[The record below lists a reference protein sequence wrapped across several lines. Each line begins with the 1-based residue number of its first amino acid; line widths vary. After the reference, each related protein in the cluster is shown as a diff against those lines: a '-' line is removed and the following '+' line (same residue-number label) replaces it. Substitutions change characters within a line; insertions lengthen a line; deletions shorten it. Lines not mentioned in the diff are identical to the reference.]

1 MSLWLGDIAAGY
13 LVTDSLWLGVHH
25 IYNINNRTA
34 SDFEESR
41 EGKVGPSM
49 TYTGWAK
56 QGIYVS
62 ANLNFDYYH
71 TDNLPYS
78 NSLTM
83 ALVKRF

>member
-1 MSLWLGDIAAGY
+1 
-13 LVTDSLWLGVHH
+13 
-25 IYNINNRTA
+25 
-34 SDFEESR
+34 
-41 EGKVGPSM
+41 M

-56 QGIYVS
+56 QGVFVS

-83 ALVKRF
+83 ALVKSF